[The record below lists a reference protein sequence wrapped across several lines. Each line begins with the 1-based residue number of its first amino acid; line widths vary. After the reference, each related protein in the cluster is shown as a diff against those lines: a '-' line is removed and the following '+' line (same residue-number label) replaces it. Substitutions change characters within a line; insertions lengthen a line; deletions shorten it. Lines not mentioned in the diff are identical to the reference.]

1 MDVLLG
7 FPPKYTFRDVQINP
21 NMFEIFN
28 LWKIIKSP
36 DLNVANT
43 NEVHNIIIH
52 KSWIMTIGIV
62 NSHWTIGISHSKC
75 SYTCWLT

>member
-52 KSWIMTIGIV
+52 KSNLLEYHIV
-62 NSHWTIGISHSKC
+62 NVATFVGLSRHK
-75 SYTCWLT
+75 YAQRFLT